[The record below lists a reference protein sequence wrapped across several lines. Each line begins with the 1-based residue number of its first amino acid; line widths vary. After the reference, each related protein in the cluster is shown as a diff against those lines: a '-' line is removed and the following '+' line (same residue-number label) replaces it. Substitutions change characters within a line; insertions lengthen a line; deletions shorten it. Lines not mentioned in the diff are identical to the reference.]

1 LTVSYNIR
9 ANLDPLGEALQ
20 KLKADAHKEGRTLA
34 KVESNVFLRIMKR
47 FSWESAPTRET
58 IKSVYERLG
67 WRMRRRRGTKTPEAE
82 RDRRLRARGTFA
94 RAWFVVSVTEVGS
107 RIRILLKDK
116 ADYSSQIAERDGTI
130 EKAQQRTLRGW
141 GDKLNRVARRLA
153 GNF

>member
-1 LTVSYNIR
+1 MSWNLH
-9 ANLDPLGEALQ
+9 ANLDPLGAALS

-34 KVESNVFLRIMKR
+34 KQESNVFLRIMKR
-47 FSWESAPTRET
+47 ISWQSAPTREEINT
-58 IKSVYERLG
+58 VYARLG
-67 WRMRRRRGTKTPEAE
+67 WKMKRRKGTKTPEAE

-94 RAWFVVSVTEVGS
+94 RAWFVVSVSEAGS

-116 ADYSSQIAERDGTI
+116 ANYSTEIAERDGTI

-141 GDKLNRVARRLA
+141 GSKLNRVAKKLA

>member
-1 LTVSYNIR
+1 MSWNLR

-20 KLKADAHKEGRTLA
+20 KLRRDAVKEGRNFA
-34 KVESNVFLRIMKR
+34 KQESNVFLRIMKR
-47 FSWESAPTRET
+47 VSWQSAPTRET
-58 IKSVYERLG
+58 IQSVYERLG
-67 WRMRRRRGTKTPEAE
+67 WRMKRRRGTKTPEQE

-94 RAWFVVSVTEVGS
+94 RAWFVIKVTDYGM

-116 ADYSSQIAERDGTI
+116 AKYSTEIAERDGTI

-141 GDKLNRVARRLA
+141 RNKLNRVARKLA